1 KATCEV
7 IATANLPIDQRPA
20 VTYNLSGCGAATLT
34 GDSEAINIRFAVL
47 NLTIN
52 PLATQG
58 VVGDSFTRTVTL
70 QNSGNGYI
78 NEFTIERDLGDDL
91 TLVSSDLPATVDGWT
106 VTETTPG
113 TYVFSGNTLAAGATV
128 SFDETVEMTS
138 CGSINTIYEAYYG
151 CTDRCTISNVDD
163 TKTAVITVDNSRRPV
178 INTALQEIIG
188 NNYCFDEDY
197 QVVIRIVNN
206 GTATATNIVYRAGT
220 HYSNQEYG
228 STHIVGNWEVAD
240 DPAFTTNVST
250 PTTGDEYL
258 IEPGNGNRFGTTGNP
273 YSVAVNIPEL
283 APGQTIYLRY
293 TQRNELPVIS
303 CETQVYRILYG
314 SILRNS
320 DTSYQNAEAC

>member
-34 GDSEAINIRFAVL
+34 GDSDAINIRFAVL

-52 PLATQG
+52 PWATHG
-58 VVGDSFTRTVTL
+58 VVGASFTRTVTL

-151 CTDRCTISNVDD
+151 CTDRCTLSNVDD
-163 TKTAVITVDNSRRPV
+163 TKTAVITIDNSSRPV
-178 INTALQEIIG
+178 LQRSVERVDG
-188 NNYCFDEDY
+188 DYRCFDQDY
-197 QVVIRIVNN
+197 EVVWKI
-206 GTATATNIVYRAGT
+206 TNT
-220 HYSNQEYG
+220 
-228 STHIVGNWEVAD
+228 
-240 DPAFTTNVST
+240 
-250 PTTGDEYL
+250 
-258 IEPGNGNRFGTTGNP
+258 
-273 YSVAVNIPEL
+273 
-283 APGQTIYLRY
+283 
-293 TQRNELPVIS
+293 
-303 CETQVYRILYG
+303 
-314 SILRNS
+314 
-320 DTSYQNAEAC
+320 

>member
-1 KATCEV
+1 
-7 IATANLPIDQRPA
+7 
-20 VTYNLSGCGAATLT
+20 
-34 GDSEAINIRFAVL
+34 
-47 NLTIN
+47 
-52 PLATQG
+52 
-58 VVGDSFTRTVTL
+58 
-70 QNSGNGYI
+70 
-78 NEFTIERDLGDDL
+78 
-91 TLVSSDLPATVDGWT
+91 
-106 VTETTPG
+106 
-113 TYVFSGNTLAAGATV
+113 
-128 SFDETVEMTS
+128 
-138 CGSINTIYEAYYG
+138 
-151 CTDRCTISNVDD
+151 
-163 TKTAVITVDNSRRPV
+163 TVDNSRRPV

-258 IEPGNGNRFGTTGNP
+258 IEPGNGNRFGTTGKP

-320 DTSYQNAEAC
+320 DTSYQNAEACNPTAPESTYNMGGIATYRDNAQSNFSGSNVGSLEASDNAPYQGQFRIENFYQHLNGITAGDVVEIVLEVSPSLAAGLTAGDITF

>member
-1 KATCEV
+1 RRTISLLMYVFIFMFSGLMHAQTLKTDNDVPALSACGDYEEFTLRIGYGVNPCPNASLEIVMPDYILYEVGSAKLGGVPLTESGATEAGATVIFPIPSGTISEELVITFNAKATCEA

-78 NEFTIERDLGDDL
+78 NEFTIVSDPGDDL
-91 TLVSSDLPATVDGWT
+91 TVTSTMPATVDGWT

-113 TYVFSGNTLAAGATV
+113 TYVFSGSTLAPGATV

-163 TKTAVITVDNSRRPV
+163 SKTAVIT
-178 INTALQEIIG
+178 I
-188 NNYCFDEDY
+188 
-197 QVVIRIVNN
+197 
-206 GTATATNIVYRAGT
+206 
-220 HYSNQEYG
+220 
-228 STHIVGNWEVAD
+228 
-240 DPAFTTNVST
+240 
-250 PTTGDEYL
+250 
-258 IEPGNGNRFGTTGNP
+258 
-273 YSVAVNIPEL
+273 
-283 APGQTIYLRY
+283 
-293 TQRNELPVIS
+293 
-303 CETQVYRILYG
+303 
-314 SILRNS
+314 
-320 DTSYQNAEAC
+320 